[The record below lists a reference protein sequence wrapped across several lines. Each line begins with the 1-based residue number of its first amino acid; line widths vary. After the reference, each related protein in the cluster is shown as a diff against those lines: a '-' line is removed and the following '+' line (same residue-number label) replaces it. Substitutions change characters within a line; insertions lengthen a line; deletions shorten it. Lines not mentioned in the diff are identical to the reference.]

1 MPREVETHFEDL
13 NQPVH
18 TAIGEEIHMFTHI
31 HLRGYDKDGNG
42 KQMHAE
48 YYDKYGAPIKK
59 ENSWVEG

>member
-18 TAIGEEIHMFTHI
+18 TAFGEEIHMFTHI

-42 KQMHAE
+42 KQMHAD
-48 YYDKYGAPIKK
+48 YYDKYGAPMKIQD
-59 ENSWVEG
+59 SWLEG